1 MDAETER
8 LIREVWSDLSAG
20 WRNGL
25 ASFETRMNA
34 RFDRLEARMD
44 RMELRMD
51 RVEARLTK
59 LETQVA
65 TLESFVVKLDER
77 VTKLDERGTKLEERL
92 TKLEVDVAAFKQIV
106 LENFARVQRNFE
118 LVLAE
123 VRDPAHKA
131 RLDKI
136 EERLARLEH
145 HVGLSAD
152 D

>member
-1 MDAETER
+1 
-8 LIREVWSDLSAG
+8 
-20 WRNGL
+20 
-25 ASFETRMNA
+25 MNA

-65 TLESFVVKLDER
+65 TLESFVA
-77 VTKLDERGTKLEERL
+77 KLDERGTKLEERL